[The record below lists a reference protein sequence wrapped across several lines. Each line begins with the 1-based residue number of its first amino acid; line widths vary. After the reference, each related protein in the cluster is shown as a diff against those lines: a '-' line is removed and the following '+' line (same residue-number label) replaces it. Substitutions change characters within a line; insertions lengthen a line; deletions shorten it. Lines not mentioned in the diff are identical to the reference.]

1 MFYPENEFYKKSILL
16 KRILKNKII
25 GNKMQCIISGRRNVS
40 KIISLQVLK
49 INKIHSTKKTHFY
62 FWKRSN
68 IFKLMDEYQ
77 QSKILI

>member
-49 INKIHSTKKTHFY
+49 INKNTLHKENTFLLLEKK
-62 FWKRSN
+62 
-68 IFKLMDEYQ
+68 
-77 QSKILI
+77 

>member
-1 MFYPENEFYKKSILL
+1 MFDPENEFYKKSILL

-49 INKIHSTKKTHFY
+49 INKVHSTKKIHSY
-62 FWKRSN
+62 FWKKSN
-68 IFKLMDEYQ
+68 VFKLMDEYQ
-77 QSKILI
+77 QSKVII